1 MINAVGR
8 EIPEEILRI
17 TGKEVFQGNHY
28 RDNYSYQKDGPVTK
42 CVNNNG
48 DSKLVNSIR
57 EALIKCQ
64 IKDGMTLGFHHHFR
78 EGDYIVNMVIEEV
91 HRMGIRDITI
101 CASSLGKAHDPI
113 VPYIEDGTITNI
125 QSSGVRGEIGRAIS
139 EGKLHGLAIMRSH
152 GGRVRAIETGE
163 TRIDIA
169 FIGTPTCD
177 DYGNCRGIG
186 GKSDCGVLSYAIVDG
201 DYADKVVAITDCL
214 VPFPNFPAHISMTKV
229 DYVVVVDAIGDPN
242 KIATGAAKPTSDMR
256 KLMMADYCTR
266 FVINTPYFRDGFS
279 YQTGVGGAS
288 IASTISLAKIMK
300 ERGIRMKFGVGGL
313 TKPMCDLLINGQ
325 VDCLLDTQD
334 FDLDAV
340 RSVRDLRHFR
350 ISAGEYA
357 NPFNKGAVVN
367 KLDFVILA
375 ALEVDVNYNCNVVV
389 GSNGMITGAQGGH
402 PDTAAGAKC
411 SIVIVPLLQGRI
423 PVVCTKVTTVTT
435 PGESIDV
442 VITDYGIAINPR
454 RSDLMECVKNMDL
467 PVRTIEELRDI
478 AYSIAGE
485 PEKVKFM
492 DRVVGIIESRDGT
505 IMDVVR
511 QVKEFRFEDH
521 EYHCP

>member
-1 MINAVGR
+1 MKNAVGR
-8 EIPEEILRI
+8 EIPEEILQA
-17 TGKEVFQGNHY
+17 TGKEVFHGNHY
-28 RDNYSYQKDGPVTK
+28 YDGYEYRKDGPVTR
-42 CVNNNG
+42 CVIHSG
-48 DSKLVNSIR
+48 GSKLVDNIHDALVKCGIR
-57 EALIKCQ
+57 
-64 IKDGMTLGFHHHFR
+64 DGMTLGFHHHFR
-78 EGDYIVNMVIEEV
+78 EGDYVVNMVMEEV

-113 VPYIEDGTITNI
+113 VPYIEDGTITSI
-125 QSSGVRGEIGRAIS
+125 ESSGVRGKIGEAIS
-139 EGKLHGLAIMRSH
+139 NGKLKGLAIMRSH
-152 GGRVRAIETGE
+152 GGRVRAIESGE
-163 TRIDIA
+163 TRVDIA

-186 GKSDCGVLSYAIVDG
+186 GKSNCGVLSYAMVDA

-229 DYVVVVDAIGDPN
+229 DYVVVVDEIGDPK
-242 KIATGAAKPTSDMR
+242 KIATGAAKPTTDMR
-256 KLMMADYCTR
+256 KLMMADYCTQ
-266 FVINTPYFRDGFS
+266 FVVNTPYFRDGFS

-300 ERGIRMKFGVGGL
+300 ERNIRMRFGVGGL

-340 RSVRDLRHFR
+340 ESVKDLRHFR

-357 NPFNKGAVVN
+357 DPFNKGAVVN

-375 ALEVDVNYNCNVVV
+375 ALEVDVQFNCNVVV
-389 GSNGMITGAQGGH
+389 GSDGVITGAQGGH
-402 PDTAAGAKC
+402 PDTAEGAKC
-411 SIVIVPLLQGRI
+411 TIVIVPLLQGRI
-423 PVVCTKVTTVTT
+423 PAICTDVTTVTT

-454 RSDLMECVKNMDL
+454 RQDLIEAMRNVDL
-467 PVRTIEELRDI
+467 PFRTIEELRDI

-485 PEKVKFM
+485 PE
-492 DRVVGIIESRDGT
+492 RVQFGERIVGIIEGRDGT

-511 QVKEFRFEDH
+511 QIQPFAFAQTEGQS
-521 EYHCP
+521 